1 MTTTA
6 LELRDIHH
14 DFSGLQVLTGV
25 NLAVAPGERHAI
37 IGPNGAGKSTLFN
50 IISGRLRPRRGRVL
64 YGEHDITGVPP
75 HRIARLGVGRSFQII
90 NTFPRLTVY
99 QSVRSAVVSRRGM
112 RLDAWRLLDGLDDVA
127 RETTEVLD
135 LLELSDR
142 RDTPANALS
151 YGEQR
156 ELEIALT
163 VAVRPEL
170 ILLDEPTAGLN
181 AEETHKA
188 IGLIRRVSEGK
199 TLVMVEHDMD
209 VVFTLADRISVLHY
223 GKMLASGPPD
233 EIRRNAEVQRAY
245 LGTKHSVAGAD
256 RAAG

>member
-1 MTTTA
+1 MTAA

-14 DFSGLQVLTGV
+14 DFSGLRVLTGI

-50 IISGRLRPRRGRVL
+50 IISGRFAPRRGRVM
-64 YGEHDITGVPP
+64 YRDHDITGAPP
-75 HRIARLGVGRSFQII
+75 HRIARLGVARSFQII

-99 QSVRSAVVSRRGM
+99 QSVRSAVVSRRGL
-112 RLDAWRLLDGLDDVA
+112 RLDAWRLLDRLMDVA
-127 RETTEVLD
+127 QETDEVLA
-135 LLELSDR
+135 LLGLVDR
-142 RDTPANALS
+142 RDTPASALS

-163 VAVRPEL
+163 VAARPEL

-181 AEETHKA
+181 TEETRKA
-188 IGLIRRVSEGK
+188 IGLIRQVSEGK
-199 TLVMVEHDMD
+199 TLVMVEHDME

-223 GKMLASGPPD
+223 GEVLATGPPD
-233 EIRRNAEVQRAY
+233 EIRSNEQVQRAY
-245 LGTKHSVAGAD
+245 LGRRGSPD
-256 RAAG
+256 IS

>member
-1 MTTTA
+1 MTPA
-6 LELRDIHH
+6 LELHDIHH
-14 DFSGLQVLTGV
+14 DFSGLQVLSGV

-50 IISGRLRPRRGRVL
+50 IISGRLHPRRGRVL
-64 YGEHDITGVPP
+64 YRSHDITAAPP

-112 RLDAWRLLDGLDDVA
+112 RLNAWRLLDRQVDVA
-127 RETTEVLD
+127 RETEEVLV
-135 LLELSDR
+135 LLGLADR

-156 ELEIALT
+156 ELEMALT

-181 AEETHKA
+181 AEETRKA
-188 IGLIRRVSEGK
+188 IGLIRRVTEGK
-199 TLVMVEHDMD
+199 TLVMVEHDME

-223 GKMLASGPPD
+223 GQVLASGPPE
-233 EIRRNAEVQRAY
+233 EIRRSEQVQQAY
-245 LGTKHSVAGAD
+245 LGTKAA
-256 RAAG
+256 AAGG